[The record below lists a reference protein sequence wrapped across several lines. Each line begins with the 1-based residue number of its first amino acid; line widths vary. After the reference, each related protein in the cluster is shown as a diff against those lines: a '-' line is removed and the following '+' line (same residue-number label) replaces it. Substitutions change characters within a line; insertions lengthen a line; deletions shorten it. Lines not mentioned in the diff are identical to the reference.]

1 MDLGGRAEIDA
12 SKSRQ
17 DVTAR
22 YSRSCMLVREMSAFA
37 RMNLGGTAGDR
48 FCPIL
53 TWDRGFFIAHSAG

>member
-1 MDLGGRAEIDA
+1 MFVHGNKCI
-12 SKSRQ
+12 
-17 DVTAR
+17 
-22 YSRSCMLVREMSAFA
+22 FF